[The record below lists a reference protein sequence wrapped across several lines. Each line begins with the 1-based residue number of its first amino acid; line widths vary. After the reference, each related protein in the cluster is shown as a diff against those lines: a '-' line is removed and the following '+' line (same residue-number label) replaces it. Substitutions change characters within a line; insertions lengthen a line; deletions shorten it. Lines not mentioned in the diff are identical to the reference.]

1 MTDCSSTEEYSRKL
15 KEKLKEKQERIA
27 QERRER
33 EYQQMKDC
41 SFHPKILDKDPS
53 SITSSESVSVKGLSR
68 HLELKELKKKQDE
81 DRRLREA
88 EVFGL
93 EHKFAVR
100 IDDPS
105 RMKKQQPL
113 PLHQTI
119 PEPFELTK
127 QDDKRRA

>member
-1 MTDCSSTEEYSRKL
+1 
-15 KEKLKEKQERIA
+15 
-27 QERRER
+27 
-33 EYQQMKDC
+33 MKDC

-53 SITSSESVSVKGLSR
+53 SITSSETVSVKGVTR

-100 IDDPS
+100 VEDPS
-105 RMKKQQPL
+105 KIKKQHAV

-127 QDDKRRA
+127 QDEKRRA